1 MARIIENIRRLMP
14 EENIGQFSLLYS
26 VKNEEVRW
34 IMALLTT
41 CDQLE
46 MAKEALTVISKMESA
61 PIDAVRFHEARFTA
75 REALDKI
82 KSME

>member
-1 MARIIENIRRLMP
+1 MP

-34 IMALLTT
+34 IMAQLQKVWLALLTT